1 LWAADLR
8 SSSPPPAGLTA
19 EVREVDAKSAM
30 AIAAV
35 MGGEG
40 NLVSKRLARG
50 CRCFGVWLGREVV
63 GYGWVSAQPEWIGEI
78 ELEITPP
85 PGEAYVWNCVT
96 VMEHRR
102 KGIFRELLHSI
113 AARGRVEGM
122 KRLWIGSV
130 AIPAEGAVGAAG
142 FVPALHFETASA
154 WGRRWLR
161 VRPAEA
167 DSDLVGAARQALSS
181 GGRPLELG
189 HSFRRVR
196 PRRH

>member
-19 EVREVDAKSAM
+19 EVREVDADSAI

-40 NLVSKRLARG
+40 DLVSKRLARG
-50 CRCFGVWLGREVV
+50 CRCFGVWLDQEVV

-78 ELEITPP
+78 ELQITPR

-102 KGIFRELLHSI
+102 KGIFRQLLRSI
-113 AARGRVEGM
+113 AARGREEGLR
-122 KRLWIGSV
+122 RLWIGSV
-130 AIPAEGAVGAAG
+130 AIPAEGALGAAG
-142 FVPALHFETASA
+142 FVPALHFDTASA

-161 VRPAEA
+161 VRPAEG

-189 HSFRRVR
+189 HSIRRSR